1 MSDERSSDS
10 ASSSSAPS
18 EADASGSGRGTAIEQ
33 RLQEVVAAYR
43 ELKDENEAFR
53 QRTRKNAERRLEER
67 QEQFVLKFMDI
78 LDNFDRAL
86 QAAQVS
92 YTGNPLI
99 DGLIL
104 VRTQILQ
111 TLQDE
116 GLEWIPVV
124 GRPYDPEVAEAVA
137 TEMVDDPERH
147 HVVIKDEMRGYRL
160 NGRLVRAA
168 RVVVGRY
175 EGPEAVA
182 SGEDALSAAVLEA
195 ASASD
200 AETPSQPD
208 ELIDTSAEEVPD
220 RHTIANL
227 ADAAAEAVAAAG
239 SVEVKTK
246 SRSPAVA
253 APKVQPIEAPARGE
267 ESSDTA
273 PKPDLSITD
282 SGAFEIAD
290 ATEESDGLEGVI
302 QAAAEAVE
310 GSDPEG
316 AAAPEAEPSKEDSD
330 ESED

>member
-1 MSDERSSDS
+1 MSDERSPNS
-10 ASSSSAPS
+10 ASAASAPS
-18 EADASGSGRGTAIEQ
+18 EADESGSGRGTAIEQ

-43 ELKDENEAFR
+43 DLKGENEAFR
-53 QRTRKNAERRLEER
+53 KRTRKNAERRFEER

-86 QAAQVS
+86 QAAQAN
-92 YTGNPLI
+92 YAGNPLI
-99 DGLIL
+99 EGLIL

-137 TEMVDDPERH
+137 TETIDDPERH
-147 HVVIKDEMRGYRL
+147 DLVIKDEMRGYRL

-182 SGEDALSAAVLEA
+182 SGGDALTAAVLDA

-200 AETPSQPD
+200 EEAATEPD
-208 ELIDTSAEEVPD
+208 EVIDTAADEIPD

-227 ADAAAEAVAAAG
+227 ADAAAEAVAA
-239 SVEVKTK
+239 VKVGAK
-246 SRSPAVA
+246 SRPAAVA
-253 APKVQPIEAPARGE
+253 GEKAQRVDAPAP
-267 ESSDTA
+267 SDEPSATA
-273 PKPDLSITD
+273 LEAAETD
-282 SGAFEIAD
+282 SGTFQIGAGAD
-290 ATEESDGLEGVI
+290 ERAGIDDVI

-310 GSDPEG
+310 GSDPES
-316 AAAPEAEPSKEDSD
+316 AATPKTEPAKEDSD
-330 ESED
+330 GSEG

>member
-10 ASSSSAPS
+10 TSPSSAPS
-18 EADASGSGRGTAIEQ
+18 EADGSGSGRGTAIEQ

-53 QRTRKNAERRLEER
+53 KRTRKNAERRFEER

-86 QAAQVS
+86 GATQAS
-92 YTGNPLI
+92 YAGNPLI
-99 DGLIL
+99 EGLIL

-137 TEMVDDPERH
+137 TETIDDPERH
-147 HVVIKDEMRGYRL
+147 DLVIKDEMRGYRL

-182 SGEDALSAAVLEA
+182 TGGDALTAAVLEA

-200 AETPSQPD
+200 ERVPTEPD
-208 ELIDTSAEEVPD
+208 EVIDAGDEEIPD

-227 ADAAAEAVAAAG
+227 ADTAAEAVAAADEATKRRAAA
-239 SVEVKTK
+239 VEAEK
-246 SRSPAVA
+246 AE
-253 APKVQPIEAPARGE
+253 PIEAPAPSE
-267 ESSDTA
+267 ELSDTA
-273 PKPDLSITD
+273 PRAAEGLTD
-282 SGAFEIAD
+282 SGTFQIGEGTD
-290 ATEESDGLEGVI
+290 ERDGLEDMI

-310 GSDPEG
+310 GSDPES
-316 AAAPEAEPSKEDSD
+316 AAAPKTEPPTEDPDGSAD
-330 ESED
+330 